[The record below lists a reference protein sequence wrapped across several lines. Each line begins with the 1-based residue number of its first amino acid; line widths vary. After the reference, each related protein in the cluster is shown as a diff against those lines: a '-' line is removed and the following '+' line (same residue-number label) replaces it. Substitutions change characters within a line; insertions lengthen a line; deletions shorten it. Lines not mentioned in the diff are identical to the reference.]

1 MWWQHVRFR
10 KCYIV
15 GGEMQI
21 EGTAPSSMGRCSRCD
36 LAGRI
41 EEAVAGSQPVAS
53 CPARSENVS
62 WVLCACVDVMV
73 AVLLLLAALTTG
85 LADAQCPARCLCFRT
100 TVRCMFLQLD
110 RVPEVP
116 PETTIL

>member
-1 MWWQHVRFR
+1 M
-10 KCYIV
+10 CDIV
-15 GGEMQI
+15 EGEMQI
-21 EGTAPSSMGRCSRCD
+21 EGTAQSSMGRCCRCD
-36 LAGRI
+36 LAGSI
-41 EEAVAGSQPVAS
+41 KEAVPASQS
-53 CPARSENVS
+53 RPAQRAERALERL
-62 WVLCACVDVMV
+62 LCSVCVTVML
-73 AVLLLLAALTTG
+73 AVLLLLVALTTG

>member
-1 MWWQHVRFR
+1 
-10 KCYIV
+10 
-15 GGEMQI
+15 MQI
-21 EGTAPSSMGRCSRCD
+21 EGTAQGSMGRCSRCD
-36 LAGRI
+36 LAGRSLRGGC
-41 EEAVAGSQPVAS
+41 GSQPVAS
-53 CPARSENVS
+53 CPARSENVLC
-62 WVLCACVDVMV
+62 VLCACVVVMV